1 VTAPARRPA
10 LVVLPWLAV
19 LLAAI
24 CVFAVKTG
32 QVEVTWSGLAALV
45 AGEDGKTAGGGSLKR
60 IVFGL
65 RLPRVL
71 LGAAVGASLAAAGAV
86 FQGVLRNPLADP
98 FLLGLSGGASL
109 GAAVVLLGG
118 AGSLHVLVL
127 PAAAMAGA
135 LLALVVVS
143 RLASGSGSTSPTT
156 LILAGVMVSA
166 FCSAAVM
173 FLTAVSPSARV
184 HGTLL
189 WMMGS
194 LAAPPPGLLPFV
206 LGAACLGVAYLSLSG
221 HHLNV
226 LSLGEE
232 TAQQIG
238 VEAETVRWR
247 LLFAASLLTAV
258 SVAASGLIGFVGLV
272 VPHALRSLAG
282 ADHRFLVPA
291 SALAG
296 GAALVLADCGARTFL
311 PPVEIPVGV
320 ITALFG
326 APFFLVLLR
335 RRKGW
340 MR

>member
-1 VTAPARRPA
+1 VTTPARRRA
-10 LVVLPWLAV
+10 LVVLPWLGVVLAV
-19 LLAAI
+19 S
-24 CVFAVKTG
+24 CVVAVKTG
-32 QVEVTWSGLAALV
+32 QVDVTWSDLASLL
-45 AGEDGKTAGGGSLKR
+45 AGGEGEQGGSLRR
-60 IVFGL
+60 IVVGL

-71 LGAAVGASLAAAGAV
+71 LGAAVGASLATAGAV
-86 FQGVLRNPLADP
+86 FQGILRNPLADP

-109 GAAVVLLGG
+109 GAALVILGG
-118 AGSLHVLVL
+118 VSGLHVLML
-127 PAAAMAGA
+127 PAAAMVGA
-135 LLALVVVS
+135 LLALLAVS
-143 RLASGSGSTSPTT
+143 RLASGPGSASPTT
-156 LILAGVMVSA
+156 LVLAGVMVSA

-173 FLTAVSPSARV
+173 LLTAVSPSARV

-194 LAAPPPGLLPFV
+194 LAAPPPGILPAV
-206 LGAACLGVAYLSLSG
+206 LAATCAGVVYLSLSG

-238 VEAETVRWR
+238 VEAAAVRWR

-258 SVAASGLIGFVGLV
+258 SVSASGLIGFVGLV
-272 VPHALRSLAG
+272 VPHALRNLAG
-282 ADHRFLVPA
+282 ADHRLLVPA
-291 SALAG
+291 AALAG
-296 GAALVLADCGARTFL
+296 GTALVLADCGARTFL
-311 PPVEIPVGV
+311 PPAEIPVGV

-335 RRKGW
+335 RRRGW

>member
-1 VTAPARRPA
+1 M
-10 LVVLPWLAV
+10 VVLPWLAA

-24 CVFAVKTG
+24 CVLAVKTG
-32 QVEVTWSGLAALV
+32 QVEVTWSDLAALM
-45 AGEDGKTAGGGSLKR
+45 AGEEGKTAAGGSLRR

-86 FQGVLRNPLADP
+86 FQGILRNPLADP

-118 AGSLHVLVL
+118 ASGLHVLML

-135 LLALVVVS
+135 LLALVAVS
-143 RLASGSGSTSPTT
+143 RLASGTGSASPTT

-194 LAAPPPGLLPFV
+194 LAAPPPGLLPTV
-206 LGAACLGVAYLSLSG
+206 LAAACLGVVYLSLSG

-232 TAQQIG
+232 TARQIG
-238 VEAETVRWR
+238 VDAETVRWR

-272 VPHALRSLAG
+272 VPHALRNLTG

-311 PPVEIPVGV
+311 PPTEIPVGV